1 MVGVTK
7 GTRRHHLNIRQL
19 VRAIDTPYDFNISDN
34 SLKRPVA
41 KNVVFKAHILREGE
55 EINLYDL
62 PNRLFAQYD
71 PSKFAL
77 AIFPRYDF
85 RSTAL
90 LPASGSNV
98 RVGCTSVAAALIA
111 CHMDR
116 RDLQRLGYATTF
128 ESTHVEN
135 NVVACEVDF
144 NVDLPRMF
152 SENQSVITYEP
163 SKFPGAAFQPYLDQS
178 WKIVIFDSGKF
189 NIMGFKKSE
198 ILPQLVTLAV
208 DLMSRYRM
216 NAALPPVNQ
225 RHNWRKEN
233 RYQAME
239 QYASAWNNTQSIDNI
254 LKTISS
260 NAAAAAAT
268 SNTSATSTRPNIVT
282 LPIDGVQR
290 K

>member
-1 MVGVTK
+1 MSTK
-7 GTRRHHLNIRQL
+7 RKCDYSSLLRELE
-19 VRAIDTPYDFNISDN
+19 DPYDLNISDN
-34 SLKRPVA
+34 SVKRPVA
-41 KNVVFKAHILREGE
+41 KNVVFKAHILQEGE

-77 AIFPRYDF
+77 AILPRYDF

-98 RVGCTSVAAALIA
+98 RVGCTSVPAALIA

-116 RDLQRLGYATTF
+116 RDLQRLGYRTTF

-135 NVVACEVDF
+135 NVVACEVNY

-152 SENQSVITYEP
+152 SENQSVISYEP
-163 SKFPGAAFQPYLDQS
+163 SKFPGAAYQPYLDQS

-189 NIMGFKKSE
+189 NIMGFKNCE
-198 ILPQLVTLAV
+198 ILSQLVTLAV

-216 NAALPPVNQ
+216 NAVLPPLNQ

-233 RYQAME
+233 RYKAME
-239 QYASAWNNTQSIDNI
+239 DYANAWSITQSIDSI
-254 LKTISS
+254 LKGISS
-260 NAAAAAAT
+260 TPTPAPAT
-268 SNTSATSTRPNIVT
+268 PTPTIPNE
-282 LPIDGVQR
+282 
-290 K
+290 KEK